1 MCQIG
6 LRTFGRVRL
15 MKKVR
20 IRLVLNHSTVID
32 YFGNNK
38 SSPTPCLYLGFKIH
52 IKSLRLSS
60 VHQYSFEQEKL
71 FRIIKYLKEQ
81 KKCGYRKISDVL
93 IRKGYKTV
101 RSKKPI
107 LNNYVYSI
115 YKNGK
120 MRERRLGR
128 INDTQLSGFKCWFNF
143 Y

>member
-1 MCQIG
+1 M
-6 LRTFGRVRL
+6 F
-15 MKKVR
+15 
-20 IRLVLNHSTVID
+20 LNHSTVID

-38 SSPTPCLYLGFKIH
+38 SSPIPCLYLGFQIH
-52 IKSLRLSS
+52 IKSLQLSS

-128 INDTQLSGFKCWFNF
+128 SNDTQLSDFRCWFNF

>member
-1 MCQIG
+1 M
-6 LRTFGRVRL
+6 
-15 MKKVR
+15 
-20 IRLVLNHSTVID
+20 VLNHSTVID

-38 SSPTPCLYLGFKIH
+38 SSPTPCLSLGFQIH

-81 KKCGYRKISDVL
+81 KKCSYRKISEVL

-107 LNNYVYSI
+107 LNNYVFSI
-115 YKNGK
+115 YKKGK
-120 MRERRLGR
+120 QREERLNLILDSR
-128 INDTQLSGFKCWFNF
+128 IFGIHLKFIK
-143 Y
+143 

>member
-1 MCQIG
+1 
-6 LRTFGRVRL
+6 
-15 MKKVR
+15 MKKVG

-38 SSPTPCLYLGFKIH
+38 SSPTPCLYLGFQIH

-60 VHQYSFEQEKL
+60 VHRYSFEQEKL

-81 KKCGYRKISDVL
+81 KKCGYRKISEVL

-120 MRERRLGR
+120 MRERRLSR
-128 INDTQLSGFKCWFNF
+128 SYDTNLCGFKCWSKF

>member
-6 LRTFGRVRL
+6 LRTFRQVRL
-15 MKKVR
+15 MKKIR
-20 IRLVLNHSTVID
+20 IRLVLNYSSVTD
-32 YFGNNK
+32 YLRNNK
-38 SSPTPCLYLGFKIH
+38 SSLTPCLYFGCEVH
-52 IKSLRLSS
+52 IKSLLLSS

-81 KKCGYRKISDVL
+81 KKCGYRKISEVL

-101 RSKKPI
+101 RSNKPI

-120 MRERRLGR
+120 MRERRFSR
-128 INDTQLSGFKCWFNF
+128 SNNTQLSDFKC
-143 Y
+143 YVK

>member
-1 MCQIG
+1 MYSTSTQHESKNNC
-6 LRTFGRVRL
+6 
-15 MKKVR
+15 K
-20 IRLVLNHSTVID
+20 LNHSTVTD
-32 YFGNNK
+32 YLRNNK
-38 SSPTPCLYLGFKIH
+38 SSPTPCLYLGFEIH

-81 KKCGYRKISDVL
+81 KKCGYRKISEVL
-93 IRKGYKTV
+93 IKKGYKTV

-120 MRERRLGR
+120 MRERRLSR
-128 INDTQLSGFKCWFNF
+128 SNDTQLSGFKCWVNF